1 MASKDS
7 HTTRNLGL
15 RSDLKRG
22 VGGVENQ
29 SQSGGEGWPGRRLN
43 SPTHSG
49 LSAIR
54 VKGLPTHLQ
63 HYRNLTTLISCLI
76 INKLPYH
83 TSSLTSYHTRNVT
96 RARPSLLGEDDEDNE
111 EICLKTKSNGIQV
124 KLQQILFYFLDSV
137 AEVNI
142 FTTICTEE
150 LLLDIVSIGGKN
162 MRKTP
167 KRHLFCVDNVA
178 QITPGQPP
186 GAKKG
191 PQNAMYEWVSF

>member
-1 MASKDS
+1 M
-7 HTTRNLGL
+7 
-15 RSDLKRG
+15 
-22 VGGVENQ
+22 
-29 SQSGGEGWPGRRLN
+29 
-43 SPTHSG
+43 
-49 LSAIR
+49 
-54 VKGLPTHLQ
+54 KGLPTHLQ

-76 INKLPYH
+76 INKLPYR
-83 TSSLTSYHTRNVT
+83 TSSHTSYHTRNVT

-178 QITPGQPP
+178 QITFGQPS
-186 GAKKG
+186 GVKKR
-191 PQNAMYEWVSF
+191 PQNAMYKWGSF